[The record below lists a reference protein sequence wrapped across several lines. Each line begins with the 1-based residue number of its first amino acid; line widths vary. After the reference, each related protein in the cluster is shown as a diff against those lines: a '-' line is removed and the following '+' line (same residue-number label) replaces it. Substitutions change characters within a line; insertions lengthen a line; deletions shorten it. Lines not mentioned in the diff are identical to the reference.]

1 MKFIIVLKPSGHF
14 EVLNYE
20 DNYKIPLEEWQ
31 GLFGGANIECVPS
44 VFPGTEILV
53 DEEGKLKCLEEN
65 PIATLLMHPSMFDVL
80 VGDAVIC
87 GVNGDNLDGMSK
99 ENMELVAGQIY
110 AAKCLTK
117 EGAENGL

>member
-1 MKFIIVLKPSGHF
+1 L
-14 EVLNYE
+14 
-20 DNYKIPLEEWQ
+20 
-31 GLFGGANIECVPS
+31 
-44 VFPGTEILV
+44 
-53 DEEGKLKCLEEN
+53 
-65 PIATLLMHPSMFDVL
+65 DVL

-99 ENMELVAGQIY
+99 ENMELVAGRIY

>member
-1 MKFIIVLKPSGHF
+1 MKYIIVLEPSGHF
-14 EVLNYE
+14 EVKGYE
-20 DNYKIPLEEWQ
+20 DDYKISLEEWQ

-53 DEEGKLKCLEEN
+53 DEEGKLKLLEEN
-65 PIATLLMHPSMFDVL
+65 PIATLIMHPSMLDVL

-87 GVNGDNLDGMSK
+87 GVNGDNLDGMTK
-99 ENMELVAGQIY
+99 ETMELVTGRIY

-117 EGAENGL
+117 EGAKNGL